1 MFKKT
6 VWIMQGVS
14 GAGKSHL
21 SDLPTVFTV
30 SADHFFMCEGEYQFD
45 ASKLGEAHSQC
56 LRRFVKAINNEADFI
71 VVDNT
76 NTTPT
81 NTTPVEVA
89 PYYALASAYGYDVVI
104 KYISCED
111 LNVAAARNRHGVP
124 LKTIEQQAKRIEN
137 FAKHMPPY
145 WNRET
150 VEVK

>member
-1 MFKKT
+1 MNKKT

-14 GAGKSHL
+14 GARKSTL
-21 SDLPTVFTV
+21 SDVPNAYTV
-30 SADHFFMCEGEYQFD
+30 SADHFFMREGEYHFD
-45 ASKLGEAHSQC
+45 PSKLSKAHSEC
-56 LRRFVKAINNEADFI
+56 LRNFLEGIFMGINFI
-71 VVDNT
+71 VVDN
-76 NTTPT
+76 T

-104 KYISCED
+104 KYIPCED

-137 FAKHMPPY
+137 FVKHMPPW

-150 VEVK
+150 VEVKS

>member
-1 MFKKT
+1 MNKKT

-14 GAGKSHL
+14 GAGKSTL
-21 SDLPTVFTV
+21 SDLSTAFVV
-30 SADHFFMCEGEYQFD
+30 SADRYFMHGFEYRFD
-45 ASKLGEAHSQC
+45 PSNLGEAHSEC
-56 LRRFVKAINNEADFI
+56 LREFVTAINDELGFI
-71 VVDNT
+71 VVDN
-76 NTTPT
+76 T

-104 KYISCED
+104 KYIPCED

-137 FAKHMPPY
+137 FAKHMPPW

-150 VEVK
+150 VEVKS

>member
-1 MFKKT
+1 MDKKT

-14 GAGKSHL
+14 GAGKS
-21 SDLPTVFTV
+21 SFPDIYRAFVV
-30 SADHFFMCEGEYQFD
+30 SADHYFMRGFEYQFD
-45 ASKLGEAHSQC
+45 ASKLGKAHANCLLMFAKALEAGMN
-56 LRRFVKAINNEADFI
+56 FV
-71 VVDNT
+71 VVDN
-76 NTTPT
+76 T

-104 KYISCED
+104 KYIPCED
-111 LNVAAARNRHGVP
+111 LKLAAERNRHGVP

-145 WNRET
+145 WSRET

>member
-1 MFKKT
+1 MNNKKT

-14 GAGKSHL
+14 GAGKTHHTPWSAYI
-21 SDLPTVFTV
+21 V
-30 SADHFFMCEGEYQFD
+30 SADYYFMRGTEYQFD
-45 ASKLGEAHSQC
+45 ASKLGEAHGEC
-56 LRRFVKAINNEADFI
+56 LRCFTEAVLRGQELI
-71 VVDNT
+71 VVDN
-76 NTTPT
+76 T

-89 PYYALASAYGYDVVI
+89 PYYALALAYGYDVVI
-104 KYISCED
+104 KYIPCSD
-111 LNVAAARNRHGVP
+111 LKLAAERNRHGVP

>member
-1 MFKKT
+1 MENNMNNKKT

-14 GAGKSHL
+14 GAGKSTFVSPL
-21 SDLPTVFTV
+21 AYVV
-30 SADHFFMCEGEYQFD
+30 SADHYFMRGFEYHFD
-45 ASKLGEAHSQC
+45 ASRLGEAHAEC
-56 LRRFVKAINNEADFI
+56 LKNFVEAVDSRLNFI
-71 VVDNT
+71 VVDN
-76 NTTPT
+76 T

-89 PYYALASAYGYDVVI
+89 PYYALALAYGYDVVI
-104 KYISCED
+104 KHIPCED
-111 LNVAAARNRHGVP
+111 LKLAAERNRHGVP